1 MCGFDSSS
9 KSGNLDKIIN
19 DTLKCKDKDGR
30 WTNLKYIPSHQAVE
44 MLGVYLAPDGN
55 NEEQIKQMKKKTT
68 KLGEMVRTGHVDRAE
83 AWTALNAVAMKSI
96 EYSLPALTL
105 SEQECTQIMWPLLK
119 AYLPK
124 AGINRNFP
132 RDVLYA
138 NADLHWLTITSV
150 GVSFASIN
158 RH

>member
-1 MCGFDSSS
+1 
-9 KSGNLDKIIN
+9 
-19 DTLKCKDKDGR
+19 
-30 WTNLKYIPSHQAVE
+30 

-55 NEEQIKQMKKKTT
+55 NKEQIKQMKKKTT
-68 KLGEMVRTGHVDRAE
+68 RLGEMVRTGHIDRKE
-83 AWTALNAVAMKSI
+83 SWTALNAVAMKSI

-132 RDVLYA
+132 RDILYG
-138 NADLHWLTITSV
+138 NADLHGLGLKNIYLVQGISHICNIVAHLWNKSIT
-150 GVSFASIN
+150 GHLIQQCLEQL
-158 RH
+158 